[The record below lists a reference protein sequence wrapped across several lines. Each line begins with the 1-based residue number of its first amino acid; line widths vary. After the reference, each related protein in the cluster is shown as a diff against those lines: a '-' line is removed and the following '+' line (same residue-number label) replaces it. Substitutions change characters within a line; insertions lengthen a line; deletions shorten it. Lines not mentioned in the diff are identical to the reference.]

1 MQDNIILMSKILVWL
16 LTDGWG
22 LAKFPSEG
30 LLTPNS
36 CDISFKMASVHLD
49 LSSGLE

>member
-1 MQDNIILMSKILVWL
+1 MKNKFMQDNIILMSKILVWL

-22 LAKFPSEG
+22 LAKLPSEG

-36 CDISFKMASVHLD
+36 
-49 LSSGLE
+49 